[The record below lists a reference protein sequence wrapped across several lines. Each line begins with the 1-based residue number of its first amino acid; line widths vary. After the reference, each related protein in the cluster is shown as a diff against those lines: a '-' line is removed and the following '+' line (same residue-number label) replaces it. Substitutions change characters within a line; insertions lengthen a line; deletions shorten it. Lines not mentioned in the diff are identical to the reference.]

1 MLKELERTDQ
11 LIAELKNLRQQVA
24 ELQEIEQRCQQAEEA
39 LRAMEERNQLLAES
53 VPLGI
58 FTVDT
63 QGNITGIT
71 RKMLEMLCW
80 PNVDS
85 PKPASLSETMVPAG
99 IFADIQRCIDQ
110 KKPIIAEHPCT
121 SQPGPPSRC
130 RYYLSPLTGADDT
143 VDELMVIVEDYTNLN
158 ITEKALR
165 ESEMRYQHLFQS
177 APIALI
183 ERDASLLKAY
193 LKHLGDSGV
202 SDLNI
207 YLEQNPSE
215 VHYCWSLIKTGNYN
229 SAFLKLMGISDNAVP
244 GGDFFPTD
252 SKPFW
257 EMAREIILVVAEG
270 QNTHERELPIVTPTG
285 ESKFVLGKSLV
296 VSGHEETMEK
306 VVVAL
311 VDISQRKKSEKALQ
325 ESEQSF
331 RSQAYRD
338 NLTGLFNQRY
348 LYKSLAE
355 LIDSAQASEVPISL
369 LFIDL
374 DHFKQI
380 VDTHGHLNGS
390 LAIRKV
396 AHTINGCL
404 KKPAYAVAYAGDE
417 FVVVLPGMDQ
427 NQAGQKASEIR
438 SRIKET
444 VYELE
449 QGVEVQLQASFGIAT
464 WPQHAREL
472 NGLLAA
478 ADQALFTIK
487 DAGKDAIGQFQSQ

>member
-1 MLKELERTDQ
+1 
-11 LIAELKNLRQQVA
+11 
-24 ELQEIEQRCQQAEEA
+24 
-39 LRAMEERNQLLAES
+39 
-53 VPLGI
+53 
-58 FTVDT
+58 
-63 QGNITGIT
+63 
-71 RKMLEMLCW
+71 
-80 PNVDS
+80 
-85 PKPASLSETMVPAG
+85 
-99 IFADIQRCIDQ
+99 
-110 KKPIIAEHPCT
+110 
-121 SQPGPPSRC
+121 
-130 RYYLSPLTGADDT
+130 
-143 VDELMVIVEDYTNLN
+143 
-158 ITEKALR
+158 
-165 ESEMRYQHLFQS
+165 
-177 APIALI
+177 
-183 ERDASLLKAY
+183 
-193 LKHLGDSGV
+193 
-202 SDLNI
+202 
-207 YLEQNPSE
+207 
-215 VHYCWSLIKTGNYN
+215 
-229 SAFLKLMGISDNAVP
+229 
-244 GGDFFPTD
+244 
-252 SKPFW
+252 
-257 EMAREIILVVAEG
+257 
-270 QNTHERELPIVTPTG
+270 
-285 ESKFVLGKSLV
+285 
-296 VSGHEETMEK
+296 MEK